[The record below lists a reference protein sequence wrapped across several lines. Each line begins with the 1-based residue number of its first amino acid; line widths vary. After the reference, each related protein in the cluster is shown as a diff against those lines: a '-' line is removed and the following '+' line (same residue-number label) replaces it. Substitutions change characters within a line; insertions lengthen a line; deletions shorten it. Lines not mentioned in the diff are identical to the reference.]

1 MTAAPVASAAALA
14 SAVALAPDIRARA
27 EAIERGRRLPADLAA
42 QLAAAGLFR
51 MLVPRSLG
59 GLELEPASMLATLE
73 TVGAADASVG
83 WCVMIGATT
92 AVVAAY
98 LPPDVAREIYAAPGT
113 ITGGVFAPLG
123 RAVVDGDQ
131 YRLSGRWQWASGS
144 ANCHWLMGG
153 SVILD
158 DGTPRR
164 LPNGAPDA
172 RLLLFPAER
181 ATLIDTWHVSG
192 LCGTGSGDMAVE
204 GLRVPLAHSVSLLVD
219 APREAGALYRFPV
232 FGLLA
237 LGIAAV
243 MLGNA
248 GAAVTDLVDLAGG
261 KQPQGSRKVLA
272 ERAVAQSELAQA
284 VAALRAARALFYE
297 TVESAWAAAC
307 AGDPL
312 DVATRAGLRLAAT
325 HATRTAADVARAMY
339 DLGGGSAVFSR
350 SPLQRRF
357 RDAHVGT
364 QHLMVSP
371 ATWELTGRVLMGLPT
386 DPTQL

>member
-1 MTAAPVASAAALA
+1 MTAAPLASAA
-14 SAVALAPDIRARA
+14 ALAPDIRARA

-59 GLELEPASMLATLE
+59 GLELAPAPMLATLE

-98 LPPDVAREIYAAPGT
+98 LPADVAREIYGAPGT

-158 DGTPRR
+158 DGTPRC

-204 GLRVPLAHSVSLLVD
+204 GLRVPLAHAVSLMVD

-248 GAAVTDLVDLAGG
+248 GAAVTDLVELAGG

-284 VAALRAARALFYE
+284 AAALRAARALFYE

-325 HATRTAADVARAMY
+325 HATRTAADVARVMY
-339 DLGGGSAVFSR
+339 DLGGGSAVFAR

>member
-1 MTAAPVASAAALA
+1 MNAAPLA
-14 SAVALAPDIRARA
+14 SATALAPDIRARA

-158 DGTPRR
+158 DGTPRC

-325 HATRTAADVARAMY
+325 HATRIAADVARAMY

>member
-1 MTAAPVASAAALA
+1 MTAAPLA
-14 SAVALAPDIRARA
+14 SATALAPDIRARA
-27 EAIERGRRLPADLAA
+27 EAIERGRRLPADLAT

-59 GLELEPASMLATLE
+59 GLELAPASMLATLE

>member
-1 MTAAPVASAAALA
+1 M
-14 SAVALAPDIRARA
+14 
-27 EAIERGRRLPADLAA
+27 
-42 QLAAAGLFR
+42 
-51 MLVPRSLG
+51 
-59 GLELEPASMLATLE
+59 
-73 TVGAADASVG
+73 
-83 WCVMIGATT
+83 
-92 AVVAAY
+92 
-98 LPPDVAREIYAAPGT
+98 
-113 ITGGVFAPLG
+113 
-123 RAVVDGDQ
+123 
-131 YRLSGRWQWASGS
+131 
-144 ANCHWLMGG
+144 
-153 SVILD
+153 
-158 DGTPRR
+158 
-164 LPNGAPDA
+164 
-172 RLLLFPAER
+172 
-181 ATLIDTWHVSG
+181 
-192 LCGTGSGDMAVE
+192 
-204 GLRVPLAHSVSLLVD
+204 VD

-248 GAAVTDLVDLAGG
+248 GAAVTDLVELAGG

-284 VAALRAARALFYE
+284 AAALRAARALFYE

-325 HATRTAADVARAMY
+325 HATRTAADVARVMY
-339 DLGGGSAVFSR
+339 DLGGGSAVFAR

>member
-172 RLLLFPAER
+172 RLLLFPAEC